1 LRRLLLA
8 AAFLAICPALQPQQV
23 LTNDTII
30 KSTKMGFSSDVI
42 VTSISRS
49 QVAFDTSADGLAAL
63 KKAGVSTTVISAMV
77 ARASATPPAP
87 VAQTLPAPGTD
98 QRKPDSSPHLTSAFS
113 GVAPTQ
119 LRADQLRIDSRPPGA
134 TIEVDGKVI
143 GTTPHIAKLPGGY
156 FHKTATVFGARLERP
171 LHARLSLNGYVT
183 EELELTV
190 GPMRWIALNGVD
202 HGAYYLIKNQ
212 DINVTLVPEA
222 KVFTA
227 SLQTISSPSSM
238 QTVSADLPIETL
250 VERSSAAVLK
260 IYAGNFTGSGFLVTT
275 SGVVVTNEHVVAGQS
290 AVTAKNL
297 SQQQFN
303 GTVVYRDPAID
314 LALVKLDVEGTPAL
328 SMNTLATT
336 HVGQSVIAIGNPGL
350 GMQNT
355 VTRGIVS
362 AVGPYPAL
370 GPGTWIQTDASINPG
385 NSGGPLLN
393 LHGDVIGVNTV
404 KIVKE
409 GVQGIGFA
417 LSAQDILGVVQR
429 FFPQQAPNTTP
440 NTIGK
445 GKIQIAST
453 VPDAEVYIDGKFIGD
468 APSIVPLM
476 AGDHVIE
483 VKAAKFSD
491 WKRVVTVNDGS
502 EQNLKAVLQAQ

>member
-1 LRRLLLA
+1 
-8 AAFLAICPALQPQQV
+8 
-23 LTNDTII
+23 
-30 KSTKMGFSSDVI
+30 
-42 VTSISRS
+42 
-49 QVAFDTSADGLAAL
+49 
-63 KKAGVSTTVISAMV
+63 
-77 ARASATPPAP
+77 
-87 VAQTLPAPGTD
+87 
-98 QRKPDSSPHLTSAFS
+98 
-113 GVAPTQ
+113 
-119 LRADQLRIDSRPPGA
+119 
-134 TIEVDGKVI
+134 
-143 GTTPHIAKLPGGY
+143 
-156 FHKTATVFGARLERP
+156 
-171 LHARLSLNGYVT
+171 
-183 EELELTV
+183 
-190 GPMRWIALNGVD
+190 
-202 HGAYYLIKNQ
+202 
-212 DINVTLVPEA
+212 
-222 KVFTA
+222 
-227 SLQTISSPSSM
+227 
-238 QTVSADLPIETL
+238 
-250 VERSSAAVLK
+250 
-260 IYAGNFTGSGFLVTT
+260 
-275 SGVVVTNEHVVAGQS
+275 
-290 AVTAKNL
+290 
-297 SQQQFN
+297 
-303 GTVVYRDPAID
+303 
-314 LALVKLDVEGTPAL
+314 
-328 SMNTLATT
+328 
-336 HVGQSVIAIGNPGL
+336 
-350 GMQNT
+350 MQNT

-404 KIVKE
+404 KIAKE

-429 FFPQQAPNTTP
+429 FFPQQAP